1 MLPKTHRLTRAEVE
15 HLVRHGAAYHSTHLT
30 LRALPPQEDS
40 NYHFGFAASRKVSLL
55 AVVRNRLRRQGY
67 FAVESFLRA
76 RPLSLNGIFYFKRGS
91 SELSREEVEREV
103 HTLLLRCRIGRI

>member
-1 MLPKTHRLTRAEVE
+1 MLPKKHRLTRAEVE
-15 HLVRHGAAYHSTHLT
+15 HLVRHGAAYHSPHLT
-30 LRALPPQEDS
+30 LRALPREDS

-91 SELSREEVEREV
+91 SELSRVEVEREV